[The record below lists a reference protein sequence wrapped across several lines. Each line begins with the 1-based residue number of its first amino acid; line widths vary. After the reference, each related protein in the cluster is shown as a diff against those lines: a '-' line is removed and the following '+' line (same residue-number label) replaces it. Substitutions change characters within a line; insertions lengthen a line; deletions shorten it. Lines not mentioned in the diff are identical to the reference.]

1 MGETVCGA
9 GNDGIVTL
17 PLSCPFSFIS
27 FSITR
32 PRRLTVERVP
42 RHKLQ
47 LQTALHL
54 NASKG
59 NHLAG
64 ARTVQI
70 STLKETTMRSKRH
83 ERATGW
89 RGTKSIF
96 RQAQSSDAICGKFM
110 SFVAARHKC
119 TITL

>member
-70 STLKETTMRSKRH
+70 STLKETTMRSK
-83 ERATGW
+83 
-89 RGTKSIF
+89 
-96 RQAQSSDAICGKFM
+96 
-110 SFVAARHKC
+110 
-119 TITL
+119 